1 MTSVRSLAVAAAA
14 VVAMMGCTSIQNIND
29 TMKRGEDTAAEA
41 SQITAE
47 MQRQRPTQRR
57 DTVVFSDEPIV
68 SLKPLRVAPKKAA
81 ADGLNCNVTFAP
93 AVPVD
98 ILEFGQTITKLCG
111 IPVRVTPDALAAV
124 SGQFAF
130 SAGNPNAAAGGQV
143 GSPIAAPTVG
153 QPLPPLPAMPGA
165 TGSPG
170 ALAGRMPGASLAA
183 TANLI
188 SNIKWS
194 DKPAEGLLDVVTSR
208 LGLSWRREAGAVSI
222 FYLDTKTFSVYAI
235 PSQTDMTSVVQSGT
249 TAAAGVQGASGG
261 PGGTSSG
268 GGISGTSG
276 STQSTSV
283 TNKSSITADIVANIS
298 SMLTPN
304 VGRMTRPVNGGGA
317 GGGGF
322 STGTITVT
330 DTPEVLARIENYLQ
344 GENKNIT
351 KQVLLNVKVLSVTLS
366 DKESLGID
374 WTLVYKSLN
383 GNYGFALKN
392 LFQADSAAVNGAV
405 SILDTA
411 TGRAG
416 QFAGSSLIV
425 QALSQQGRVS
435 TITSPSVTTL
445 NLQPV
450 PVQVARQT
458 SYLASVQ
465 TTNTAQVGSTTALT
479 PGTVTTGFN
488 MNLLPYVMPDN
499 NLLLQYSINL
509 SALQRLRSVTSGGST
524 IEIPEVDN
532 RIFSQKVRLKS
543 GETLVLSGFEQSIDN
558 GNKQGVGNPNNI
570 LLGGGMGTDNRRDVI
585 VVLITPVVMD

>member
-1 MTSVRSLAVAAAA
+1 MNSIRFLVASAAA
-14 VVAMMGCTSIQNIND
+14 VAMVGCTSIQNIND

-47 MQRQRPTQRR
+47 MQRQRPVQRR

-68 SLKPLRVAPKKAA
+68 SLKPLRMAPRKSAA
-81 ADGLNCNVTFAP
+81 EGLNCTVSFAP
-93 AVPVD
+93 AMPVD

-130 SAGNPNAAAGGQV
+130 STGNQNAVAGGQV
-143 GSPIAAPTVG
+143 GPAIAAPTVG

-188 SNIKWS
+188 SNIKWN
-194 DKPAEGLLDVVTSR
+194 DKPVEGLLDVVTSR

-261 PGGTSSG
+261 PGGGASSG

-304 VGRMTRPVNGGGA
+304 VGRMTRPVNSGA

>member
-1 MTSVRSLAVAAAA
+1 MKSVRSLAAAAAA
-14 VVAMMGCTSIQNIND
+14 VAAMMGCTSIQNIND
-29 TMKRGEDTAAEA
+29 TMKRGEDTAAAA

-68 SLKPLRVAPKKAA
+68 SLKPLRVARPKDPAEA
-81 ADGLNCNVTFAP
+81 LNCNVTFAP
-93 AVPVD
+93 AMPMD

-111 IPVRVTPDALAAV
+111 ISVRVTPDALAAV
-124 SGQFAF
+124 NGQFA
-130 SAGNPNAAAGGQV
+130 SSMNGRQGA
-143 GSPIAAPTVG
+143 SPTIPAPVPAVG
-153 QPLPPLPAMPGA
+153 QPLPPLPALPGA
-165 TGSPG
+165 TGAMG
-170 ALAGRMPGASLAA
+170 ARQTGVSLAA
-183 TANLI
+183 AANWI
-188 SNIKWS
+188 SNIKWN
-194 DKPAEGLLDVVTSR
+194 DKPVEGLLDVVTSR
-208 LGLSWRREAGAVSI
+208 LGLSWRKDGGAISI
-222 FYLDTKTFSVYAI
+222 FYLDTKTFSIFAI
-235 PSQTDMTSVVQSGT
+235 ASQTDMNSVVQSGT
-249 TAAAGVQGASGG
+249 TAAAGVQGSSGG
-261 PGGTSSG
+261 QGTGGTGGG

-276 STQSTSV
+276 STQTTSV

-304 VGRMTRPVNGGGA
+304 VGRMTEPPKTGS

-383 GNYGFALKN
+383 GNYGFGLKN
-392 LFQADSAAVNGAV
+392 LFQADAAAVSGAV